1 MPSWGGRAYSSLA
14 GGGSG
19 FGERFVTLD
28 PVLSYLLSAKPEPLV
43 ADDEPAGWYRGFSD
57 GVLASW
63 KGKERDRE
71 ADAGRVH
78 FAHGLLGGFMAD
90 RPAWAMVSGHQGAIR
105 RLAWECGGLHLMP
118 EGGIVAFC
126 ASEEGGA
133 HPRAIQSSVDAM
145 PDGDFVLNGQKRWAT
160 LAPSAAALLLI
171 ASVGRE
177 GDRNRL
183 RALCV
188 PSDRWG
194 IGIAPMDAALG
205 GLVAANPEVR
215 HAVIDLK
222 DVPVAAAELLGG
234 DGYADAVKPFRT
246 IEDLYIG
253 AAMTAYNLALARRSG
268 WPAAAVEDLL
278 LLLAT
283 AEALAFGPL
292 GEPAAHLGV
301 AALGRATAGVRE
313 AHAAHWE
320 LVDEEAAAAWRRATT
335 GVGVAVRAKELR
347 RQAAWRRLGRED
359 A

>member
-1 MPSWGGRAYSSLA
+1 M
-14 GGGSG
+14 
-19 FGERFVTLD
+19 TLD
-28 PVLSYLLSAKPEPLV
+28 PVLSHLLSAEPEPLV
-43 ADDEPAGWYRGFSD
+43 GGDEPAGWYRAFSD
-57 GVLASW
+57 GALVSW
-63 KGKERDRE
+63 KGKERDSE

-78 FAHGLLGGFMAD
+78 FAHGLVGGFMAD
-90 RPAWAMVSGHQGAIR
+90 RPAWAMVAGHQGAIR
-105 RLAWECGGLHLMP
+105 RLAWERGGLHLMP

-133 HPRAIQSSVDAM
+133 HPRAVQSSLDAM
-145 PDGDFVLNGQKRWAT
+145 PDGDFRLSGQKRWAT

-177 GDRNRL
+177 GERNRL

-188 PSDRWG
+188 PSDRRG
-194 IGIAPMDAALG
+194 IAIAPMTVNSPTG
-205 GLVAANPEVR
+205 GGGRVTSNPEVR
-215 HAVIDLK
+215 HAVIELNE
-222 DVPVAAAELLGG
+222 VPVAARELLQG
-234 DGYADAVKPFRT
+234 DGYADAIKPFRT

-292 GEPAAHLGV
+292 DEPAAHLGV
-301 AALGRATAGVRE
+301 AALGRATVRVRE
-313 AHAAHWE
+313 AHTAHWE
-320 LVDEEAAAAWRRATT
+320 LVDDEAAAAWRRATS
-335 GVGVAVRAKELR
+335 GAGVAARAKELR
-347 RQAAWRRLGRED
+347 RQAAWRRLER

>member
-1 MPSWGGRAYSSLA
+1 MT
-14 GGGSG
+14 
-19 FGERFVTLD
+19 FG
-28 PVLSYLLSAKPEPLV
+28 PALSHLLSAAPESLV
-43 ADDEPAGWYRGFSD
+43 AGDDPAGWYRAFSAK
-57 GVLASW
+57 VLASW
-63 KGKERDRE
+63 SGQ
-71 ADAGRVH
+71 APGDAEPAGQAH
-78 FAHGLLGGFMAD
+78 FGHGLLGGFLAD

-133 HPRAIQSSVDAM
+133 HPRAIQSSLDAL
-145 PDGDFVLNGQKRWAT
+145 PDGGFRLSGQKRWAT

-188 PSDRWG
+188 PSDRPG
-194 IGIAPMDAALG
+194 IGLAPMDLG
-205 GLVAANPEVR
+205 GRVTANPEVR
-215 HAVIDLK
+215 HAVVDLNE
-222 DVPVAAAELLGG
+222 VPVAAGELLDG
-234 DGYADAVKPFRT
+234 DGYADAIKPFRT

-268 WPAAAVEDLL
+268 WPASAVEDLL

-292 GEPAAHLGV
+292 DEPAAHLGV
-301 AALGRATAGVRE
+301 AALGRAIACVRE
-313 AHAAHWE
+313 AHTEHWE
-320 LVDEEAAAAWRRATT
+320 LVDDGAAAVWRRAMSA
-335 GVGVAVRAKELR
+335 GGVAARAKELR
-347 RQAAWRRLGRED
+347 RQAAWRRLGRKE

>member
-1 MPSWGGRAYSSLA
+1 M
-14 GGGSG
+14 
-19 FGERFVTLD
+19 TLG
-28 PVLSYLLSAKPEPLV
+28 PAVSHLLSAAPEPLV
-43 ADDEPAGWYRGFSD
+43 AGDEPAGWYRAFSD
-57 GVLASW
+57 RVLASW
-63 KGKERDRE
+63 SKQAPGGAEPDGQ
-71 ADAGRVH
+71 AH
-78 FAHGLLGGFMAD
+78 FGHGLLGGFVAD
-90 RPAWAMVSGHQGAIR
+90 RPAWAMVAGHQGAIR

-133 HPRAIQSSVDAM
+133 HPRAIRSSLDVL
-145 PDGDFVLNGQKRWAT
+145 PDGGFRLSGQKRWAT

-177 GDRNRL
+177 GDRNQL
-183 RALCV
+183 RALSV
-188 PSDRWG
+188 PSDRQG
-194 IGIAPMDAALG
+194 IEMAPMDLG
-205 GLVAANPEVR
+205 GRVTANPEVR
-215 HAVIDLK
+215 HAVVDLNE
-222 DVPVAAAELLGG
+222 VPVAAAELLRG

-268 WPAAAVEDLL
+268 WPSSAVEDLF

-283 AEALAFGPL
+283 AETLAFGPL
-292 GEPAAHLGV
+292 DEPAAHLGV
-301 AALGRATAGVRE
+301 AALGRATAHVRE

-320 LVDEEAAAAWRRATT
+320 LVEDEASAAWKRATSAA
-335 GVGVAVRAKELR
+335 GVAARAKELR